1 CSNGLIGVETDGIC
15 CDIDCGTCGGG
26 DCRRRGNGLEAGD
39 CCTRFISE
47 NGAPCSESGSA
58 PCIIDDVADGDI
70 PTTLSPTPLMTIPTT
85 CAAST
90 GRPTFRYAASTGV
103 NGRVYAE
110 GEGCFTITDIYKS
123 RLESDGSG
131 KGPIYNLDDSYNIV
145 LNPEVLSNKW
155 LLTAELHI
163 TGGAIFYCRGSSIG
177 GDCDE
182 LRIQSTGPDDFHEVR
197 AHGGSMYF
205 ESTIVTSWDTPNK
218 TPQATYEGGRSFLNC
233 VSEKL
238 TGDVCEGMAQN
249 ERGECRMDIINSEIG
264 YMGYFSS
271 ESYGL
276 TWKVRGFC
284 TDLSNPDVF
293 DTTNVYGDLIGSD
306 IHHNYYGQYSYGHQ
320 GGVWHNNQM
329 HDNHQYGFDPH
340 DDSDYLT
347 ISHNEVFNNVNHGI
361 IASKRCNNVQIY
373 NNKVYDGGAEAVGIF
388 LHRSS
393 DYAIVHDNVVSDMQ
407 DAGMALLETMNADI
421 YNNDFSG
428 VKFGIRLSLGSSDNY
443 VHENTFE
450 DVSSHGLYTYQG
462 SDDPTEGV
470 SNGRPSDNL
479 FENNRI
485 LSARSGVKFKDS
497 DDIVITD
504 NVFTGTSELE
514 FFDAQDTLWYGND
527 LPQGVCIKNIF
538 SDDGI
543 DIELSTFD
551 MRTTGLPTLEC

>member
-1 CSNGLIGVETDGIC
+1 MTWTADDDDAKCSNGFVGVQSENIC
-15 CDIDCGTCGGG
+15 CHVDCGTCGGSE
-26 DCRRRGNGLEAGD
+26 CRRRGKGLGAAD
-39 CCTRFISE
+39 CCRNYISKNGALCSE
-47 NGAPCSESGSA
+47 NLSA
-58 PCIIDDVADGDI
+58 PCIMDDVTGN
-70 PTTLSPTPLMTIPTT
+70 TPD
-85 CAAST
+85 
-90 GRPTFRYAASTGV
+90 
-103 NGRVYAE
+103 AE
-110 GEGCFTITDIYKS
+110 GEGCFTITDLYNF
-123 RLESDGSG
+123 RLESDGSA
-131 KGPIYNLDDSYNIV
+131 KGPIFNLDDSYNTV
-145 LNPEVLSNKW
+145 LNPKVLSNKW

-163 TGGAIFYCRGSSIG
+163 TGGAVFYCRGSSIG

-182 LRIQSTGPDDFHEVR
+182 LRIQSTGPTDFHEVR

-218 TPQATYEGGRSFLNC
+218 TPQATYVGGRSFLNC

-238 TGDVCEGMAQN
+238 TGEVCVGQAQN
-249 ERGECRMDIINSEIG
+249 EMGECRMDIINSEIG
-264 YMGYFSS
+264 YLGYFDS

-284 TDLSNPDVF
+284 KDLSNPDVF
-293 DTTNVYGDLIGSD
+293 DTTNVYGNLIGSD

-347 ISHNEVFNNVNHGI
+347 SI

-373 NNKVYDGGAEAVGIF
+373 NNEVYDGGPFAAGIF

-393 DYAIVHDNVVSDMQ
+393 DYAIVHDNVVHDMQ
-407 DAGMALLETMNADI
+407 DAGMAMLESMNADI
-421 YNNDFSG
+421 YNNRFSS
-428 VKFGIRLSLGSSDNY
+428 VKFGIRLSLGSSENH
-443 VHENTFE
+443 VHENLFE
-450 DVSSHGLYTYQG
+450 DVSTQGLYTYQG
-462 SDDPTEGV
+462 SDEPTDGV
-470 SNGRPSDNL
+470 SDGRPSDNL

-485 LSARSGVKFKDS
+485 LNVTKGVKIKEG
-497 DDIVITD
+497 DDTVITD

-514 FFDAQDTLWYGND
+514 FFDAQNTRWKGNT
-527 LPQGVCIKNIF
+527 LPQGVCIKNIH

-551 MRTTGLPTLEC
+551 RRTAGLPTLEC